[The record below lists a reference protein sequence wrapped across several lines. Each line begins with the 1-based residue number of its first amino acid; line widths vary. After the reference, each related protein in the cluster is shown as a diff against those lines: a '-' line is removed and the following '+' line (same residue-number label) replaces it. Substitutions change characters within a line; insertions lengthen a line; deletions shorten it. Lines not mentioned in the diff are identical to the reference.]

1 MRYLLKSAS
10 YLFHPIWMPF
20 AGTLF
25 YFLVS
30 PRFFPEQV
38 IQAKILAIAI
48 LTIFI
53 PVVFYFLLKTIGK
66 ASSLFLSEVQERRWP
81 LLFSSFVDFLILKFI
96 LDYFDYPELYFF
108 FLGIF
113 TSTMAALLLVI
124 LNSKVSLH
132 MLGLGGITTFL
143 ILLSIHFNLNL
154 IFIISFM
161 IAITGLTASS
171 RLHFEAH
178 SSFEL
183 ILGLLLGI
191 LPQVALGFFWL

>member
-1 MRYLLKSAS
+1 MKYLLKSAS

-20 AGTLF
+20 AGTLL

-30 PRFFPEQV
+30 PRFFPQQV
-38 IQAKILAIAI
+38 IQAKMLAIAI

-53 PVVFYFLLKTIGK
+53 PVVFYFLLKTLGK
-66 ASSLFLSEVQERRWP
+66 ASSLFLTEVRERRWP
-81 LLFSSFVDFLILKFI
+81 LLFSSFVDLLILKFI

-113 TSTMAALLLVI
+113 TSTMAALLMVI
-124 LNSKVSLH
+124 LKSKVSLH
-132 MLGLGGITTFL
+132 MLGLGGFTSFL

-154 IFIISFM
+154 IFTISFM

-171 RLHFEAH
+171 RLHFKAH
-178 SSFEL
+178 STFEL
-183 ILGLLLGI
+183 SMGLLLGV

>member
-1 MRYLLKSAS
+1 MKFLLKTAS

-20 AGTLF
+20 AGTLL

-30 PRFFPEQV
+30 PRFFPQQV

-53 PVVFYFLLKTIGK
+53 PIVFFFLLKTLK
-66 ASSLFLSEVQERRWP
+66 KTSSLFLSEVQERRWP
-81 LLFSSFVDFLILKFI
+81 LLFSAFVDLLILKFI

-113 TSTMAALLLVI
+113 TSTMAALLMVLLRTKI
-124 LNSKVSLH
+124 SLH

-143 ILLSIHFNLNL
+143 ILLSVHFQLNL
-154 IFIISFM
+154 VFTISFM
-161 IAITGLTASS
+161 IAIIGLTASS
-171 RLHFEAH
+171 RLHYKAH
-178 SSFEL
+178 SMAEL
-183 ILGLLLGI
+183 LLGLLLGI
-191 LPQVALGFFWL
+191 LPQIAAGFLWL